1 MEKLIK
7 SLCKNVRPEKNFT
20 KEALFLMSDYIKLFI
35 ERLIGNKTH
44 LSLFSIKERME
55 NIVHPFQIPYIEK
68 EIESSFYKY
77 YKIGPSINPSINYTK
92 KWLKY
97 QSVDTF
103 CYTDLLYISTCV
115 DYLCLELC
123 EISGKIANEN
133 KKIRVTSEHIND
145 AIENDEALSFTF
157 RFSKK
162 SKKSRSRPQRK

>member
-20 KEALFLMSDYIKLFI
+20 KDAVFLMSDYIQRFI
-35 ERLIGNKTH
+35 ESLISNKTH
-44 LSLFSIKERME
+44 ISLFSIKERME
-55 NIVHPFQIPYIEK
+55 SIVHPFQIPYIEK
-68 EIESSFYKY
+68 DIDSSFYKY
-77 YKIGPSINPSINYTK
+77 YKNGPSNNPSINYVK

-123 EISGKIANEN
+123 ELSGKIANEN
-133 KKIRVTSEHIND
+133 KKTRVTSDHIYD
-145 AIENDEALSFTF
+145 AIANDEALSFTF
-157 RFSKK
+157 RFSK
-162 SKKSRSRPQRK
+162 SRKFSRK